1 MVNIFGSVFQYH
13 HLYQELKQFSK
24 TGEYFCKELM
34 TVFQQRCTQEPTPTG
49 SFQPGFTSYC
59 ACATLKHM
67 KGRSELIVSCCH
79 CRSLGNAFQQEA
91 ILELRQVLDEH
102 NKRKRPLDSVIE
114 RTGKLVTANWSE
126 QLKMKKKLVGITR
139 EHEALFNFV
148 ENNKQM
154 CTEKEKQKML
164 NRLTKSAEVQA
175 RVDEEYFNINMEG
188 HQMRLKW
195 ENTLKNCYQIIQELE
210 KQRIELQ
217 CNILSRY
224 NLHMSSFGQ
233 TLKHGQKQIEQTI
246 QRVDMDRDIE
256 TLLTENSITAD
267 NSKAEFL
274 MADYFEEDSKSL
286 MYKDRRKE
294 AIKLKIQRL
303 DDSITKAKKDCE
315 GIERLMKTYSENPSF
330 SNHKNLEE
338 TEQQLDETTLK
349 LDLLEATHYKLSLSL
364 AELEGR
370 PKSIHR
376 FSDSIM
382 KWKDKDCEHSI
393 VQLTRP
399 VKFRRTPFR
408 SRLRASIIY
417 KGPPQI
423 VAQQSVEPPASV
435 TSTVSTHQDVGAE
448 SGSIVNGMHKN
459 LFPTLIGQCKAIY
472 DFTPEQD
479 DELTLK
485 EGDLLNIYTKEENGW
500 WFGELN
506 GRTGHF
512 PSTYVEELPVIGS
525 VKCSDA

>member
-1 MVNIFGSVFQYH
+1 
-13 HLYQELKQFSK
+13 
-24 TGEYFCKELM
+24 
-34 TVFQQRCTQEPTPTG
+34 
-49 SFQPGFTSYC
+49 
-59 ACATLKHM
+59 
-67 KGRSELIVSCCH
+67 
-79 CRSLGNAFQQEA
+79 
-91 ILELRQVLDEH
+91 
-102 NKRKRPLDSVIE
+102 
-114 RTGKLVTANWSE
+114 E

-233 TLKHGQKQIEQTI
+233 TLKH
-246 QRVDMDRDIE
+246 
-256 TLLTENSITAD
+256 
-267 NSKAEFL
+267 
-274 MADYFEEDSKSL
+274 EEDSKSL

-382 KWKDKDCEHSI
+382 KWKDKVRVYI
-393 VQLTRP
+393 RG
-399 VKFRRTPFR
+399 VKHAAR
-408 SRLRASIIY
+408 
-417 KGPPQI
+417 GPK
-423 VAQQSVEPPASV
+423 PA
-435 TSTVSTHQDVGAE
+435 HE
-448 SGSIVNGMHKN
+448 CR
-459 LFPTLIGQCKAIY
+459 IGQCKAIY